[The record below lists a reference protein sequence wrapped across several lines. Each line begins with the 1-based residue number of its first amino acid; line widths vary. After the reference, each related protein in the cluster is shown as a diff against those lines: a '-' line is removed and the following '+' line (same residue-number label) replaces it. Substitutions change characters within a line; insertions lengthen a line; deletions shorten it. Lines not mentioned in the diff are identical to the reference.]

1 MQFPLHSA
9 TSADQFIPVNISMY
23 APSYPLFVSTRFLF
37 DLVDSALVF
46 YNVKLFRCFLFL
58 CSRMAIILFRI
69 DHLLFE
75 PKCGVFLILFSG
87 KSEAVVRDVP
97 LGLPATQRPGPDV
110 VKATPIYS
118 HKTPHRS
125 GGGDNAGMPHAC
137 HGDLT
142 NSSSEL

>member
-1 MQFPLHSA
+1 
-9 TSADQFIPVNISMY
+9 
-23 APSYPLFVSTRFLF
+23 
-37 DLVDSALVF
+37 
-46 YNVKLFRCFLFL
+46 
-58 CSRMAIILFRI
+58 MAITLFRI

-75 PKCGVFLILFSG
+75 PKRRVFLILFFG

-110 VKATPIYS
+110 VKAIPTYS
-118 HKTPHRS
+118 HKNPHRS

-142 NSSSEL
+142 NSSSEPEGPPFPFHCSFVPPPVILFSLQMASSAIAGPIARPPTLGLPEGFGTAPQP